1 MLIHEAVA
9 DQAAKADINVV
20 TGLGV
25 ALFLAGG
32 AGFWALIHLRGKTV
46 DRLWSHIDIAF
57 EALTDKAFASLGTL
71 RTHINELLPDPD
83 ADFDPLDV
91 IVDPSSVE
99 KPAKVSIRLLKER
112 HRIRRQYRRLLRVCS
127 WLKYSVLS
135 FTISVAITTLVYQ
148 FMFAESGLWQFL
160 FYMTIG
166 IAVGVVFLVA
176 AYTTLVARIDGV
188 IENCKP
194 KSNRSVVN
202 SK

>member
-1 MLIHEAVA
+1 MQTIEAVA
-9 DQAAKADINVV
+9 EQAAKADMDVV
-20 TGLGV
+20 TGIGV

-83 ADFDPLDV
+83 TEFDPLDV

-127 WLKYSVLS
+127 LLKYSVLA
-135 FTISVAITTLVYQ
+135 FTVAVAITTLCYQ
-148 FMFAESGLWQFL
+148 FAFSDSGLWQFF
-160 FYMTIG
+160 FYVTAG
-166 IAVGVVFLVA
+166 IALGALALLA

-194 KSNRSVVN
+194 QSARAVV
-202 SK
+202 SAR